1 MSKKDDALE
10 QLRQRKIAMPDVA
23 PPVHDGLWDLPGFAE
38 AREYF
43 HRRGLTGAW
52 VDTVID
58 PSDKWACFER
68 PGKSY
73 YRSECPAFEGFWLDG
88 GSSAETSPSLSRDCI
103 GITPAVKIRSCARFI
118 KKRKKLEQ
126 DGRLQGKT
134 CGSKH
139 GQSCHCFLTP
149 YRLK

>member
-1 MSKKDDALE
+1 MRMTLLSTIWEEQKMSKKDDALE

-23 PPVHDGLWDLPGFAE
+23 PPVHDGLWDLPGFVE
-38 AREYF
+38 ARESF

-68 PGKSY
+68 PGKSC

-88 GSSAETSPSLSRDCI
+88 G
-103 GITPAVKIRSCARFI
+103 
-118 KKRKKLEQ
+118 
-126 DGRLQGKT
+126 
-134 CGSKH
+134 CGSV
-139 GQSCHCFLTP
+139 QCRNVPFLFPGLHWDNTCSKNP
-149 YRLK
+149 ELCPFYKKEEDT

>member
-38 AREYF
+38 ARVYF
-43 HRRGLTGAW
+43 HRRGLTGTW

-88 GSSAETSPSLSRDCI
+88 G
-103 GITPAVKIRSCARFI
+103 
-118 KKRKKLEQ
+118 
-126 DGRLQGKT
+126 
-134 CGSKH
+134 CGSV
-139 GQSCHCFLTP
+139 QCRNVPFLVPGLHWDNTCSKNP
-149 YRLK
+149 ELCPFYKKEEEA

>member
-1 MSKKDDALE
+1 MSKKDDAIE

-23 PPVHDGLWDLPGFAE
+23 PPVHDGLWDLPGFVE

-43 HRRGLTGAW
+43 HRRGLTGTW

-58 PSDKWACFER
+58 PSDKWA
-68 PGKSY
+68 
-73 YRSECPAFEGFWLDG
+73 
-88 GSSAETSPSLSRDCI
+88 SRDCI

>member
-52 VDTVID
+52 VAH
-58 PSDKWACFER
+58 PFR
-68 PGKSY
+68 M
-73 YRSECPAFEGFWLDG
+73 G
-88 GSSAETSPSLSRDCI
+88 GLAPLAGHE
-103 GITPAVKIRSCARFI
+103 
-118 KKRKKLEQ
+118 
-126 DGRLQGKT
+126 
-134 CGSKH
+134 
-139 GQSCHCFLTP
+139 FLG
-149 YRLK
+149 YLVRHLHQLVC

>member
-58 PSDKWACFER
+58 PCWTTS
-68 PGKSY
+68 
-73 YRSECPAFEGFWLDG
+73 CPALPE
-88 GSSAETSPSLSRDCI
+88 
-103 GITPAVKIRSCARFI
+103 
-118 KKRKKLEQ
+118 KREPPK
-126 DGRLQGKT
+126 
-134 CGSKH
+134 
-139 GQSCHCFLTP
+139 P
-149 YRLK
+149 LKPPTR